1 MNPMTSL
8 EEIIPFLRAIQK
20 SYSEDTHLLLFD
32 QEQVIVSLPGDHLNI
47 PIYVGDQLEDL
58 NQTVTYQAKLQK
70 RPTRDERGPEQ
81 FGISYVATATPI
93 YKDDNQ
99 NGEIIGYLTAVT
111 SNQNLHQLRSDSHE
125 LAAMVEELSA
135 TTDEI
140 AHASVSI
147 AEDVT
152 ILAKYSS
159 EIAQD
164 INNIHEVVNFVQDIA
179 SQSNLLGLNAAIESA
194 RAGEAGRGFG
204 VVSDEIRKMAS
215 QSKDSAEKIRM
226 RLETLENALINLN
239 DAVKR
244 VSQNQDQH
252 TASVEE
258 LRSVFEHIAKVADD
272 LVKRSS
278 VTE

>member
-1 MNPMTSL
+1 MNMISSL
-8 EEIIPFLRAIQK
+8 DAIIPFLPTIQK
-20 SYSEDTHLLLFD
+20 SYPEDSHLILLD
-32 QEQVIVSLPGDHLNI
+32 LEKVIASLPGERLRI
-47 PIYVGDQLEDL
+47 PINVGDKLDDL
-58 NQTVTYQAKLQK
+58 QQTVTYQAKLQK
-70 RPTRDERGPEQ
+70 KTIREERGPEQ
-81 FGISYVATATPI
+81 FGISYIASAVPI
-93 YKDDNQ
+93 YKDSQ
-99 NGEIIGYLTAVT
+99 SSEIIGYLTAIT
-111 SNQNLHQLRSDSHE
+111 SNQNLHELRADAHE

-140 AHASVSI
+140 AIASVSI
-147 AEDVT
+147 AEDAT
-152 ILAKYSS
+152 TLAKYSN

-164 INNIHEVVNFVQDIA
+164 VNNIHDVVNFVQDIA
-179 SQSNLLGLNAAIESA
+179 SQSNLLGLNAAIEAA

-204 VVSDEIRKMAS
+204 VVSDEIRKMAT

-226 RLETLENALINLN
+226 RLDTLENALINLN

-252 TASVEE
+252 SASVEE

-278 VTE
+278 VT